1 MLHELAFIELLSV
14 RRVACIY
21 IDLSYTR
28 QLLCYLSVYAT
39 FIFIHDFTCNRV
51 LSVPVGDEQINI
63 NININKFGVSLET
76 SQLFTSTQVRGGENL
91 HVRTCTPVFHI
102 SQTAGRIAFK
112 FCVTH

>member
-14 RRVACIY
+14 RRVVCIY

-63 NININKFGVSLET
+63 NINIKNKPDL
-76 SQLFTSTQVRGGENL
+76 
-91 HVRTCTPVFHI
+91 TPL
-102 SQTAGRIAFK
+102 
-112 FCVTH
+112 

>member
-63 NININKFGVSLET
+63 NINPTTASDTHFKVSV
-76 SQLFTSTQVRGGENL
+76 ST
-91 HVRTCTPVFHI
+91 
-102 SQTAGRIAFK
+102 AFA
-112 FCVTH
+112 V

>member
-63 NININKFGVSLET
+63 NININIYSGTCVLFVRCRKSVS
-76 SQLFTSTQVRGGENL
+76 R
-91 HVRTCTPVFHI
+91 
-102 SQTAGRIAFK
+102 
-112 FCVTH
+112 

>member
-21 IDLSYTR
+21 IDLSYSR

-51 LSVPVGDEQINI
+51 LAVPVGDEQINVDI
-63 NININKFGVSLET
+63 NIIVAFSLMG
-76 SQLFTSTQVRGGENL
+76 QLGFFFLNFVIRLAQG
-91 HVRTCTPVFHI
+91 
-102 SQTAGRIAFK
+102 
-112 FCVTH
+112 